1 MQNYPENLR
10 HQKIFYK
17 ELKKNQHN
25 KIPKIYSYI
34 ISCVMVNLITSGADP
49 GFLEKISNLQRGV

>member
-10 HQKIFYK
+10 HHKILYK
-17 ELKKNQHN
+17 ELKNQRN
-25 KIPKIYSYI
+25 KIPKNYSNI
-34 ISCVMVNLITSGADP
+34 INCVMVILITSGADP